1 MVAITLEELT
11 ENLPL
16 YLQRVK
22 AGEHFVVLQAGE
34 SIAELSPI
42 RNLSFG
48 ESIKQFRQKYNLEE
62 AGLDP
67 DEIFQGVRDCSPGRE
82 VNF

>member
-1 MVAITLEELT
+1 MVSITIEELT
-11 ENLPL
+11 QNLPL
-16 YLQRVK
+16 YLQRAK

-42 RNLSFG
+42 KNLSFG
-48 ESIKQFRQKYNLEE
+48 ESIKQFRQKYNLEN

-67 DEIFQGVRDCSPGRE
+67 DEIFRDVRDRTTGRE
-82 VNF
+82 ADF